1 MSGGSHFVAMTTPMS
16 LQPWWWQ
23 IFILIQLWSQFFQIF
38 VYGDVCLSSH
48 LHIPGGST
56 LLPYGPHFFTILSEK
71 FGQLA
76 RFFWANGLPPPLAKN
91 FPYAYARDSLS
102 CATRSL
108 DLCILFKLIFW
119 YLWHMPPH
127 VWAFHTFCFTPMF
140 RMYITTRNIF
150 LIPDDA
156 VDRRNFGIL
165 FLFLISISAVRGLT
179 WTIFYF

>member
-23 IFILIQLWSQFFQIF
+23 IFILIQLWSQFFQMF

-56 LLPYGPHFFTILSEK
+56 LLPYGPHSFTILSEK

-91 FPYAYARDSLS
+91 FPYAYAGYTLS
-102 CATRSL
+102 CDLNFFTSCIILRPLGISFLCFAMLRYWKGKKPFIDKSAAQFCSSL
-108 DLCILFKLIFW
+108 YCK
-119 YLWHMPPH
+119 
-127 VWAFHTFCFTPMF
+127 
-140 RMYITTRNIF
+140 
-150 LIPDDA
+150 
-156 VDRRNFGIL
+156 
-165 FLFLISISAVRGLT
+165 
-179 WTIFYF
+179 FYCSNKVE